1 FGRPVNW
8 ILTWFF
14 RAFERAFDYSVGAY
28 TRTVSKVLRVSAV
41 ALVLYGG
48 LLALTWWSFTNTPT
62 GFIPAQDK
70 GYLLV
75 NVQLPDAAAMPRTA
89 RAVAQ
94 VEAIALS
101 TPGVKHTVAMSG
113 ESILLNTNAPNF
125 GALYVMLDDFDKRS
139 GPDGATLSADAIAAK
154 LQERFD
160 K

>member
-1 FGRPVNW
+1 VFEPIPAVLFGLFGAWVGHKLGRHWAQPALDALHVTAPTAVLDALRTWGPIAVGALAGLLLGFSEFVSSKRFGRPVNW
-8 ILTWFF
+8 NLTWFF

-41 ALVLYGG
+41 ALMLYGG

-89 RAVAQ
+89 
-94 VEAIALS
+94 
-101 TPGVKHTVAMSG
+101 
-113 ESILLNTNAPNF
+113 
-125 GALYVMLDDFDKRS
+125 
-139 GPDGATLSADAIAAK
+139 
-154 LQERFD
+154 
-160 K
+160 